1 MFDMSVGPIKLLVT
15 TQFENIENDYQ
26 AKLVGNNEASPFRSG
41 QTL

>member
-26 AKLVGNNEASPFRSG
+26 AKLVGEQRS
-41 QTL
+41 